1 VDEEFNNYASNNK
14 SSDDKTV
21 VEYVEL
27 KQGTSTVE
35 KEEASNADA
44 DGILSIT
51 IENTKGS
58 PLPET
63 GGMGTTIFYTVG
75 GVLVIA
81 AGIYLVMKK
90 RNANA

>member
-1 VDEEFNNYASNNK
+1 VDQEFNSYVKDNK
-14 SSDDKTV
+14 DTEEDDV
-21 VEYVEL
+21 VEYVVL
-27 KQGTSTVE
+27 KEGT
-35 KEEASNADA
+35 KEGERNTT
-44 DGILSIT
+44 DGIMSIT

>member
-1 VDEEFNNYASNNK
+1 LKKGNESVST
-14 SSDDKTV
+14 DDGNGV
-21 VEYVEL
+21 
-27 KQGTSTVE
+27 
-35 KEEASNADA
+35 
-44 DGILSIT
+44 LSLTIT
-51 IENTKGS
+51 NVKGS

>member
-1 VDEEFNNYASNNK
+1 M
-14 SSDDKTV
+14 
-21 VEYVEL
+21 
-27 KQGTSTVE
+27 
-35 KEEASNADA
+35 
-44 DGILSIT
+44 SIT